1 MGDMTRVLDTE
12 GEPAWMP
19 EMERMVAIIPAYNE
33 EMTAG
38 GVVGRVRP
46 FVDRVYVVDDAS
58 TDATAGQAE
67 EAGAIV
73 IRHEVNQGIAS
84 ALNSGYRAASQ
95 DNASVVVQLDGDG
108 QHDPSHLPVL
118 VNALD
123 EKTEIVIASRFLDGS
138 ETGYS
143 FVRRWGIRFFSFL
156 TSVFGGTRI
165 SDVTSGYRIYR
176 VSALSKIP
184 PSPGRHWAVEQTLIA
199 LRLGLRIK
207 EVPVTI
213 PPRLRGESQFKL
225 GVAALYPLRMISAI
239 LRALRISRGLRG
251 RYRVL

>member
-1 MGDMTRVLDTE
+1 MGGRTRVLDAE
-12 GEPAWMP
+12 GEPARMP
-19 EMERMVAIIPAYNE
+19 ELERMVAVIPAYNE

-38 GVVGRVRP
+38 GVVGQVRL

-58 TDATAGQAE
+58 TDATASQAE

-84 ALNSGYRAASQ
+84 ALNSGYRAATE
-95 DNASVVVQLDGDG
+95 DNASLVVQLDADG

-123 EKTEIVIASRFLDGS
+123 EKTDIIIASRFLDGS
-138 ETGYS
+138 ETSYS
-143 FVRRWGIRFFSFL
+143 LVRRWGIRFFSFL
-156 TSVFGGTRI
+156 TSAFGGTRI

-176 VSALSKIP
+176 VSALSRIP
-184 PSPGRHWAVEQTLIA
+184 PCPGRHWAVEQTLTA

-207 EVPVTI
+207 EVSVTI
-213 PPRLRGESQFKL
+213 PPRLRGESQFQPQ
-225 GVAALYPLRMISAI
+225 VAALYPLRMIAAI
-239 LRALRISRGLRG
+239 LRALRVSRRQRVPGRRG
-251 RYRVL
+251 